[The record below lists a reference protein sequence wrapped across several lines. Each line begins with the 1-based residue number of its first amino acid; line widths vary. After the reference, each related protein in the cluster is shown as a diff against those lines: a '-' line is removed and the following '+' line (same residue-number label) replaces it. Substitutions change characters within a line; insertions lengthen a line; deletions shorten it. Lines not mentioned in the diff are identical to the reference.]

1 MSVNYHLQEKS
12 QYGITPIWESFGSS
26 KARVPCQFLHFAKT
40 EDIWLKS
47 ALKVERS
54 VLLTSG
60 RKREDRGG
68 KKKRERRF

>member
-1 MSVNYHLQEKS
+1 VEA
-12 QYGITPIWESFGSS
+12 ITGASFILNL
-26 KARVPCQFLHFAKT
+26 KLRIACQFLHFAKT